1 MNKSTDNYIN
11 FIYIKLQITH
21 TACIV
26 LHFDITIME
35 YDFET
40 MSVSW
45 TINSTLS
52 VNSTLQANEPFPYD
66 LWPLFQSKTW
76 CSSFNMNIEFHSHA
90 NESKFSYEKLSLSLI
105 HISEPTRRVVIS
117 YAVFCLK
124 KKK

>member
-52 VNSTLQANEPFPYD
+52 VNSTLQANEPFPND
-66 LWPLFQSKTW
+66 LWPLFQSETW
-76 CSSFNMNIEFHSHA
+76 CSSFNMKISFHSHA
-90 NESKFSYEKLSLSLI
+90 NESKFSYEKLS
-105 HISEPTRRVVIS
+105 TRTCFEKEAKGNTKTAYVKVN
-117 YAVFCLK
+117 AQP
-124 KKK
+124 